1 MQCKNKKKLCRLPA
15 RPHTPPS
22 SYICWTLSS
31 LIYICRLVRRRRIL
45 SAHLKTF
52 RVLPLPLSLE
62 LFAVRRRL
70 CACGCW
76 LDDDDQ
82 LFSICSLLFCFLLS
96 LGFGKRASF
105 SLSLYRRNL
114 RTKHTH
120 MLDDVDCYLFL
131 IGEARFH
138 VLRLK
143 EKLNW
148 TANSAALLSLVSNPL
163 KFYFRIDVKCY
174 DVFTLT
180 FFLHTRN
187 LQKLQ
192 PHGSLSFQILS
203 HTHTHDDMT
212 VVCTLEKR
220 KMIKTLI

>member
-1 MQCKNKKKLCRLPA
+1 
-15 RPHTPPS
+15 
-22 SYICWTLSS
+22 
-31 LIYICRLVRRRRIL
+31 
-45 SAHLKTF
+45 
-52 RVLPLPLSLE
+52 
-62 LFAVRRRL
+62 
-70 CACGCW
+70 
-76 LDDDDQ
+76 
-82 LFSICSLLFCFLLS
+82 
-96 LGFGKRASF
+96 
-105 SLSLYRRNL
+105 
-114 RTKHTH
+114 

-163 KFYFRIDVKCY
+163 KFHFRIDVECY

-180 FFLHTRN
+180 FFLHT
-187 LQKLQ
+187 
-192 PHGSLSFQILS
+192 HGIYRSCNHTVLYHSKFY

-212 VVCTLEKR
+212 VVCTLEER